1 MLSVFERMS
10 KRACR
15 LPSLPAA
22 VVVGAI
28 VALLFAIPVGARA
41 GQYHVYSCRT
51 PSGEAAPADGWSASS
66 AGVEPVTLNTCAQG
80 GGLVAGLR
88 AKTARTATADIATW
102 SLGVPV
108 GETLA
113 SATLWRA
120 GDTDGGSEL
129 SAFYEFWF
137 AGPTNTRGVTTAF
150 GQCGSGSTCPVDVGS
165 TSQPLAAENRVVVP
179 AANLGGNLYV
189 NASCGGDPGYNC
201 PNNPGD
207 SNGYAAVVY
216 LYAADLTLEQAAGP
230 SASNVSGELA
240 SAPAVAGTSDVA
252 FSASDP
258 SSGVYEAVFSVDGQV
273 VQSTVVDDN
282 GGRCKNVGGSADGL
296 PAFLYEQPCPASV
309 SADVGFNTTR
319 VADGAHHLVVSVVD
333 AAGNPATVLD
343 RNVVIAN
350 PPPAGAPG
358 PPNGTN
364 ASSQATLTAAWKGT
378 KLKRL
383 VSGYGH
389 TETIVGRLTTA
400 DGLPIAGARLDVLAT
415 PDFTGSRTVTMAGA
429 RTTADGRFTV
439 RVPAGASSR
448 TLRLSYRSHLGETLP
463 VATRTLTLSIRAGV
477 ALHVAPHTASVGASI
492 RFSGRLRGG
501 PIPRGGKPL
510 VLEARSPGGRWLE
523 FEVVRSDA
531 RGRYHAGYR
540 FKFPGPAE
548 YQFRVLCESE
558 ADYPFATGS
567 SDVVGVRER

>member
-22 VVVGAI
+22 FVVGAI
-28 VALLFAIPVGARA
+28 VAVLLATPAGARA

-66 AGVEPVTLNTCAQG
+66 AGVEPVTQDTCAQG
-80 GGLVAGLR
+80 GALVAALGDQ
-88 AKTARTATADIATW
+88 TAHFHPNNAAWVFAPPG
-102 SLGVPV
+102 SEV
-108 GETLA
+108 LA
-113 SATLWRA
+113 GATLWRA
-120 GDTDGGSEL
+120 GYVHGEAGESGTYQL
-129 SAFYEFWF
+129 WL
-137 AGPTNTRGVTTAF
+137 AGPIATDIFDVCIHMM
-150 GQCGSGSTCPVDVGS
+150 QCERQGEPG
-165 TSQPLAAENRVVVP
+165 QPLAEANRVGAP
-179 AANLGGNLYV
+179 LDDLGASLSV
-189 NASCGGDPGYNC
+189 NVACAGGLPGDECGHGF
-201 PNNPGD
+201 GD
-207 SNGYAAVVY
+207 SNGYAAATY

-230 SASNVSGELA
+230 SASDVSGELA

-258 SSGVYEAVFSVDGQV
+258 SSGVYEAVFSLDGQV
-273 VQSTVVDDN
+273 VQSTVVDDD

-309 SADVGFNTTR
+309 SADVGFDTTR
-319 VADGAHHLVVSVVD
+319 VANGTHHLVVSVLD

-350 PPPAGAPG
+350 PLPTGTPG

-364 ASSQATLTAAWKGT
+364 ASSRATLTVGWKGT

-389 TETIVGRLTTA
+389 TETIVGRLTST

-415 PDFTGSRTVTMAGA
+415 PDFTGSRTVTTAGA
-429 RTTADGRFTV
+429 RTTADGGFTV
-439 RVPAGASSR
+439 RVPAGVSSR
-448 TLRLSYRSHLGETLP
+448 TLRFSYRSHLGETLP
-463 VATRTLTLSIRAGV
+463 VATRTLTLSVRAGV

-567 SDVVGVRER
+567 SNAVGVRES